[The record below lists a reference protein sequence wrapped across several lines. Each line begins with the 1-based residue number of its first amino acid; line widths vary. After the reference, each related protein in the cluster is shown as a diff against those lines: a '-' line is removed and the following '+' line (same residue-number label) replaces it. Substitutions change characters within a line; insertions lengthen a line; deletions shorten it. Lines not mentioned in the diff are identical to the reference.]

1 MDATNLP
8 PLIEASFRT
17 LAELLTEPEPS
28 LAAIQAQV
36 EAHLCP
42 LGEQEWPEPL
52 ASRLR
57 ALLTEIQREL
67 RLIQVEVLYLQTGRL
82 PKGQWQGQS
91 PKGQWP
97 SPSQAGGHSLSPQQA
112 QRRQQIDARF
122 ERLRQYCRAVLE
134 PDQPVG

>member
-8 PLIEASFRT
+8 PPIEAGFRT
-17 LAELLTEPEPS
+17 MADLLKEPEPS
-28 LAAIQAQV
+28 LAAIQVQV
-36 EAHLCP
+36 EEHLCP
-42 LGEQEWPEPL
+42 LGEQDWPEPL

-67 RLIQVEVLYLQTGRL
+67 RLIQVEVLYLRAGRV
-82 PKGQWQGQS
+82 PKGQWQSQS
-91 PKGQWP
+91 
-97 SPSQAGGHSLSPQQA
+97 SQAGGQSLSPQQA
-112 QRRQQIDARF
+112 QRQQQIDARF